1 MQFLIALALLL
12 IAGTADAQTVPQGA
26 NPLAGKIAQQR
37 DLFANALASAQIELD
52 QKDAEIADLKRKC
65 GKLCE
70 PPKPAAPPHP
80 GGPK

>member
-12 IAGTADAQTVPQGA
+12 IAGSADAQAPQGA
-26 NPLAGKIAQQR
+26 NPLASKIAQQR

-52 QKDAEIADLKRKC
+52 QKDAEIADLKKKC
-65 GKLCE
+65 GKPCK
-70 PPKPAAPPHP
+70 PPKPAGPSHP